1 MFLNFRRLNRFE
13 SNDAVLSDELEII
26 RNAADVGF
34 LNLHT
39 AE

>member
-1 MFLNFRRLNRFE
+1 MLLNVRRLNRFE
-13 SNDAVLSDELEII
+13 SNDAVLSDGLEILW
-26 RNAADVGF
+26 NAAIVGF